1 MDPSPCPCPLGRD
14 PTHSRVQ
21 WAVPWHLVVSFATS
35 SITLHA
41 HLARIDK
48 GSDRV
53 SAIVE
58 SASVCTLY
66 IGFDFYRVIMGCP
79 FLKVVGRQDL
89 TSFLCPYMPH
99 SVHPTCKLLNF
110 LRLRV
115 ACRSVVPTVTFH
127 IPLRI
132 AALLSHAVER
142 VRVANVIIKDS
153 GFMYQL
159 LFCGGRPMRN
169 VFLLMARTGI
179 PLGMTQRYWDE
190 RQRKKLITG
199 WKRDSER
206 VWRLHL

>member
-1 MDPSPCPCPLGRD
+1 M
-14 PTHSRVQ
+14 
-21 WAVPWHLVVSFATS
+21 PWHLVVSFATS

-48 GSDRV
+48 GSDSV

-115 ACRSVVPTVTFH
+115 ACRSAVRTVTGQ
-127 IPLRI
+127 IPRRMCSLFM
-132 AALLSHAVER
+132 HDVER
-142 VRVANVIIKDS
+142 VRVANVKIKDS
-153 GFMYQL
+153 GLFYQL
-159 LFCGGRPMRN
+159 LFFGGRAMRN

-190 RQRKKLITG
+190 RQRKKMITG
-199 WKRDSER
+199 WKRDSEH
-206 VWRLHL
+206 VWRLQL

>member
-1 MDPSPCPCPLGRD
+1 MLIF
-14 PTHSRVQ
+14 PTTLCNCLTVS
-21 WAVPWHLVVSFATS
+21 VV
-35 SITLHA
+35 
-41 HLARIDK
+41 
-48 GSDRV
+48 
-53 SAIVE
+53 AIVE

-66 IGFDFYRVIMGCP
+66 IGFDFYRVIMECP

-89 TSFLCPYMPH
+89 TSLLCNYMPH

-115 ACRSVVPTVTFH
+115 ACRSVVRTVTYQ
-127 IPLRI
+127 IPRRI
-132 AALLSHAVER
+132 CSLLTHAVER
-142 VRVANVIIKDS
+142 VGVANVIIKDS

-169 VFLLMARTGI
+169 VFLLMAPGTGI
-179 PLGMTQRYWDE
+179 PRGMTRRYWDE

-199 WKRDSER
+199 WVRDSDN